1 MGRRYLHI
9 REHGGRRWNQALLCS
24 YWDHVGKGNVTD
36 GTIRYAVKHAARML
50 DYPAR
55 GIPISRTDTHSL
67 RSGGACAL
75 KLAGYGE
82 TEIKKMG
89 RWAPN
94 SQAFLEYIQQQ
105 LSTFSA
111 GMATAMSRIARFLN
125 LEGTTTADDP
135 RASTIH

>member
-1 MGRRYLHI
+1 MGR
-9 REHGGRRWNQALLCS
+9 A
-24 YWDHVGKGNVTD
+24 DVTD
-36 GTIRYAVKHAARML
+36 GAIRYAVKHAARML

-55 GIPISRTDTHSL
+55 GIPVSRVDTHSL

-75 KLAGYGE
+75 KLAGYGT

-89 RWAPN
+89 RWAPR

-105 LSTFSA
+105 LSTFLA
-111 GMATAMSRIARFLN
+111 GMATAMSRIARFSN
-125 LEGTTTADDP
+125 MEGTTTAKRDI